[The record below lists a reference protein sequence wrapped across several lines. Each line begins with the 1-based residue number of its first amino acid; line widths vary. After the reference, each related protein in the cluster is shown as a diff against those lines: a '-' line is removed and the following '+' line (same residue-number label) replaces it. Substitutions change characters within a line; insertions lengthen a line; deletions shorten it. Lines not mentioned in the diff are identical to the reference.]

1 MNRPHTFPGII
12 LMALA
17 SLQSASAATIEIGP
31 CDGNATPVV
40 AAAAAQLRDGGTLR
54 FAPGE
59 YHFFEE
65 GAKALFLASVGS
77 STGMKKVVLHL
88 EGLKDVTVDGGGANF
103 FFHGNTF
110 PLVAERCDGLKVG
123 HFTSRLPILPI
134 VEFTILEKGDDGFLC
149 QFGRNHPPY
158 KVKPD
163 GTILFES
170 GEGLVESIAQEL
182 SVHALRYCQIQYIA
196 TPGCRCDRDTLASTF
211 YAVAAEDRGHGRVF
225 FRYVNDPHPKNAGKC
240 SFPVNEPL
248 CILLASRR
256 NRSLMSIADCRDVEI
271 ADVEA
276 RSGSGMGIVAE
287 MCENIRILRYK
298 VLPDEGSTVSV
309 TADMIFLVDTKG
321 RIEIADSELSWS
333 LDDAMNIHGNYT
345 TLAAVSGREATLKIQ
360 RFNYAGYFPY
370 RVGEK
375 VAFMRGHGPDK
386 VVLGNA
392 VVAEFPAPGREA
404 AEARIVF
411 DREIPPEWAGCDVA
425 NISHAPTVWI
435 HGNYIHDYLNIRLSA
450 FADIL
455 FEGNRLSNGQSVMMV
470 DDLTGYWGECGP
482 VHNLTVRD
490 NDCADMRH
498 TFFDFRVPFTGRA
511 VLEGNRI
518 RGGNADNPFVL
529 GPGVEAVRNE
539 P

>member
-1 MNRPHTFPGII
+1 MASLVLAG
-12 LMALA
+12 ALA
-17 SLQSASAATIEIGP
+17 AGSSAGSVVEVGP
-31 CDGNATPVV
+31 VEGNSTPAVV
-40 AAAAAQLRDGGTLR
+40 AAAARLRDGDTLR

-59 YHFFEE
+59 YHFHEE
-65 GAKALFLASVGS
+65 GAKDHFLASVGS

-88 EGLKDVTVDGGGANF
+88 KGLKNVTVDGGGSRF
-103 FFHGNTF
+103 YFHGGTF

-123 HFTSRLPILPI
+123 NFSSRLPILPI
-134 VEFTILEKGDDGFLC
+134 VEFTIVEKGEDGFLC
-149 QFGRNHPPY
+149 QFGKNHPPY
-158 KVKPD
+158 EVAPD
-163 GTILFES
+163 GTIFFDSE
-170 GEGLVESIAQEL
+170 EGRIASSAQEL

-196 TPGCRCDRDTLASTF
+196 TPGCKCNRDTLASTF
-211 YAVAAEDRGHGRVF
+211 YAVAAEDRGEGRVF
-225 FRYVNDPHPKNAGKC
+225 FRYVADPHPKNAGRC

-248 CILLASRR
+248 CILLACLR
-256 NRSLMSIADCRDVEI
+256 NRSLMSIADCRNVVI

-298 VLPDEGSTVSV
+298 VAPDEGNTVSI

-345 TLAAVSGREATLKIQ
+345 TLASVDGRAATVKIQ

-375 VAFMRGHGPDK
+375 VAFMRGYGTGK
-386 VVLGNA
+386 EVLGNA
-392 VVAEFPAPGREA
+392 VVAEFPAPGRDA
-404 AEARIVF
+404 TEARIVF

-425 NISHAPTVWI
+425 NLSHVPTVWI
-435 HGNYIHDYLNIRLSA
+435 HGNHIHDYLNLRLSA

-455 FEGNRLSNGQSVMMV
+455 FEDNRLSNGQSVMMV
-470 DDLTGYWGECGP
+470 DDLVGYWGECGP
-482 VHNLTVRD
+482 VRNLTVRN

-511 VLEGNRI
+511 VVSGNRLS
-518 RGGNADNPFVL
+518 GAHADQPFSL
-529 GPGVEAVRNE
+529 GSGVKVDSAE
-539 P
+539 